1 MADQNQTSFK
11 MFCYS
16 VEASPDHVVG
26 NWKSPPEERRDHF
39 NYGIVELWK
48 PQEFLQRLQKQ
59 KSHHEHSSCVYLQH
73 ASVLCYFKVCVAHLC
88 AVVAAVLDDPLHF
101 LMDQLDAAQAGLLQ
115 TFDLPLHQQ
124 LKGNLWHKQRRPW
137 ALTKEFTL

>member
-1 MADQNQTSFK
+1 

-16 VEASPDHVVG
+16 VEASPDHVISY
-26 NWKSPPEERRDHF
+26 WKSPSEKRRNHF

-48 PQEFLQRLQKQ
+48 PQEFLQKLEKQ
-59 KSHHEHSSCVYLQH
+59 KCHHEHSSSVYLQH
-73 ASVLCYFKVCVAHLC
+73 ASVLYLFTYGLPHLC

-101 LMDQLDAAQAGLLQ
+101 LMNQFDAAQAGLLQ

-124 LKGNLWHKQRRPW
+124 LKGNLWHEQSRPR
-137 ALTKEFTL
+137 ALTKEFQL